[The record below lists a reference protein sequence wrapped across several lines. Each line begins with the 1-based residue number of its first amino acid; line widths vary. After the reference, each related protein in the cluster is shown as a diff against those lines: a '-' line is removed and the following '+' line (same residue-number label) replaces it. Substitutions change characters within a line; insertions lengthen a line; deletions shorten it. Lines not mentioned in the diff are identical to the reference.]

1 MEERRDDE
9 RRMLTCEV
17 YWLDTMTHL
26 KSHGASKLNVSDVDT
41 LDATVVTFG
50 TQMQL
55 LIHDSANP
63 SFLYSTVLESSS
75 ASEVCEMQ
83 VHGSSVGLPTP
94 LLNSHDRP
102 SSDQKSCPELDFVYH
117 IFDKYSTSPPL
128 IMGEGHLF
136 NQKQRE
142 IEFTILLKGLHVSQS
157 DLGVRC
163 ERYVKKGLEK
173 LRAEK
178 AKDFSGLAITLRTRA
193 LETWLASP
201 SSEGNQG
208 KLVPMGRWIQ
218 LLMCLVPIQIARA
231 ENNGLKPLVDGLQ
244 IPSNLSYADALSL
257 AAMIRFGF
265 YESMLESW
273 VGEIKVISSMG
284 KQSSGK
290 SYLLNHLS
298 GSLLDVAGGRC
309 TDGVWMTIRPTR
321 NCLYVLLDFEGLGS
335 FERSEQEDMLLS
347 IFNAAVSNM
356 TIFNKKVN
364 PLSFES
370 LATVD

>member
-1 MEERRDDE
+1 MEEPRDNE
-9 RRMLTCEV
+9 RRILTFEV

-26 KSHGASKLNVSDVDT
+26 KSHGASKISVSDVDT
-41 LDATVVTFG
+41 LEATVVTFG
-50 TQMQL
+50 TQMHL
-55 LIHDSANP
+55 LIHDSVNP

-75 ASEVCEMQ
+75 TSEVCEMQ
-83 VHGSSVGLPTP
+83 VHGSNVGQLTP
-94 LLNSHDRP
+94 MLNSSDGP

-128 IMGEGHLF
+128 FMTEGHHVS
-136 NQKQRE
+136 NQKQRDV
-142 IEFTILLKGLHVSQS
+142 EFTILLKGLHVSQS
-157 DLGVRC
+157 DLGVKC
-163 ERYVKKGLEK
+163 EKYVKKGLEK

-178 AKDFSGLAITLRTRA
+178 AKNFSGLAITLRTQA
-193 LETWLASP
+193 LETWLE
-201 SSEGNQG
+201 SSSDENQG

-244 IPSNLSYADALSL
+244 IPSNANYADALSL
-257 AAMIRFGF
+257 AGMIRFGF

-309 TDGVWMTIRPTR
+309 TDGVWMTMRPTR
-321 NCLYVLLDFEGLGS
+321 ECLYVLLDFEGLGS

-347 IFNAAVSNM
+347 IFNAAVSNI

-364 PLSFES
+364 PHADLLSF
-370 LATVD
+370 